1 MKANIFT
8 IVFFCLTLFNIGLAQ
23 ILPTLP
29 NTASIEACFPDTVGY
44 KRITVGPTGRNY
56 TDLQKA
62 LDAAQPGTVIILDA
76 GIVYT
81 GGFVLPVKPA
91 STRWIVLMGS
101 RMDLLPAQGTRVEPT
116 AMTSDPKFTEQRLAM
131 PSIVTT
137 NLSGIPC
144 FSTEPGAHHYRL
156 VGLEISAAAVVLNSF
171 GLINFGNSGTAQNQ
185 VWQIPNQMVLDR
197 CYVHGHHQASIMK
210 YGIRLDCSHGAVL
223 DCHISDFHSIG
234 FDAQAIS
241 GINGPGP
248 FKIINNYLEA
258 SGENILFGGGA
269 TSIPNLVPADIEVL
283 NNHFYKPL
291 SWWVKDPNYA
301 GKHWTIK
308 NLFELKTGKRV
319 LLEGNL
325 MEYCWADLPIGQS
338 GYAILLTIRTEG
350 GDAPQA
356 DVSDVTIRSNYIRHT
371 GAGISISGS
380 DDGSGNRSKRILIQN
395 NLLEDIN
402 GPKYGDQNVA
412 GPNDGTAFHLGE
424 PQDVTID
431 HNSIFQSGAITWAYK
446 KMSGFRFTNNIVNS
460 LISSGG
466 YQGIYGPGV
475 KQGDATFAM
484 YFPDVTDANKQFHKN
499 VLISGDASKYANFK
513 SMSQNYFPPKNSDV
527 AFVDFNNG
535 PNNLLNYK
543 LKSNSSYSKIS
554 SDGKDIAADL
564 DELIRSLNQKRDC
577 PTIPVDVFNANPLQ
591 GIRIYPNPF
600 TDQLHI
606 STSNKALKQVYLI
619 NSVGQLFI
627 MMDTSLDNFELDCA
641 SIPPGMYELQ
651 IHQGKTKRTERI
663 IKF

>member
-29 NTASIEACFPDTVGY
+29 NTTSVEACFPDTAGY
-44 KRITVGPTGRNY
+44 KRITVGPSGRNY
-56 TDLQKA
+56 SDLQKA

-101 RMDLLPAQGTRVEPT
+101 KMDLLPAQGTRIEPT

-156 VGLEISAAAVVLNSF
+156 VGLEISAAAVVLNSY

-210 YGIRLDCSHGAVL
+210 YGIRLDCSNGAVL

-291 SWWVKDPNYA
+291 SWWVQDP
-301 GKHWTIK
+301 
-308 NLFELKTGKRV
+308 ERKRR
-319 LLEGNL
+319 
-325 MEYCWADLPIGQS
+325 C
-338 GYAILLTIRTEG
+338 
-350 GDAPQA
+350 
-356 DVSDVTIRSNYIRHT
+356 
-371 GAGISISGS
+371 
-380 DDGSGNRSKRILIQN
+380 
-395 NLLEDIN
+395 
-402 GPKYGDQNVA
+402 
-412 GPNDGTAFHLGE
+412 
-424 PQDVTID
+424 
-431 HNSIFQSGAITWAYK
+431 
-446 KMSGFRFTNNIVNS
+446 
-460 LISSGG
+460 
-466 YQGIYGPGV
+466 
-475 KQGDATFAM
+475 
-484 YFPDVTDANKQFHKN
+484 
-499 VLISGDASKYANFK
+499 
-513 SMSQNYFPPKNSDV
+513 
-527 AFVDFNNG
+527 
-535 PNNLLNYK
+535 
-543 LKSNSSYSKIS
+543 
-554 SDGKDIAADL
+554 
-564 DELIRSLNQKRDC
+564 
-577 PTIPVDVFNANPLQ
+577 
-591 GIRIYPNPF
+591 
-600 TDQLHI
+600 
-606 STSNKALKQVYLI
+606 
-619 NSVGQLFI
+619 
-627 MMDTSLDNFELDCA
+627 
-641 SIPPGMYELQ
+641 
-651 IHQGKTKRTERI
+651 
-663 IKF
+663 

>member
-1 MKANIFT
+1 MQKIIIP
-8 IVFFCLTLFNIGLAQ
+8 IVLCCLMLFNIGLAQ

-29 NTASIEACFPDTVGY
+29 NTTSVEACFPDTAGY
-44 KRITVGPTGRNY
+44 KRITVGPSGRNY
-56 TDLQKA
+56 SDLQKA

-101 RMDLLPAQGTRVEPT
+101 RMDLLPAQGTRIEPT

-144 FSTEPGAHHYRL
+144 FTTEPGAHHYRL
-156 VGLEISAAAVVLNSF
+156 VGLEISAAAVVLNSY

-210 YGIRLDCSHGAVL
+210 YGIRLDCSNGAVL

-269 TSIPNLVPADIEVL
+269 PSIPNLVPADIEVL
-283 NNHFYKPL
+283 NNHFSKPL
-291 SWWVKDPNYA
+291 GWWVKDPSYA
-301 GKHWTIK
+301 GKHWTVK

-350 GDAPQA
+350 GAAPQA

-380 DDGSGNRSKRILIQN
+380 DDGTGNRSKRILIQN

-402 GPKYGDQNVA
+402 GLKYGDQNVA

-446 KMSGFRFTNNIVNS
+446 KMSGFRFTNNLVNS

-513 SMSQNYFPPKNSDV
+513 SMSQNYFPPKNSNV

-535 PNNLLNYK
+535 PNNLLNYNCLFNYFNYGAK
-543 LKSNSSYSKIS
+543 LSQS
-554 SDGKDIAADL
+554 
-564 DELIRSLNQKRDC
+564 E
-577 PTIPVDVFNANPLQ
+577 
-591 GIRIYPNPF
+591 
-600 TDQLHI
+600 
-606 STSNKALKQVYLI
+606 
-619 NSVGQLFI
+619 
-627 MMDTSLDNFELDCA
+627 
-641 SIPPGMYELQ
+641 
-651 IHQGKTKRTERI
+651 
-663 IKF
+663 

>member
-1 MKANIFT
+1 MKATIFT
-8 IVFFCLTLFNIGLAQ
+8 IVFFCLMLFNIGVAQ

-29 NTASIEACFPDTVGY
+29 NTASIEACFPDTIGY
-44 KRITVGPTGRNY
+44 KRITVGPSGRNY

-101 RMDLLPAQGTRVEPT
+101 RMDLLPKQGFRVDPT
-116 AMTSDPKFTEQRLAM
+116 AMTGDPRFTEQRLAM

-144 FSTEPGAHHYRL
+144 FNTEPGAHHYRL
-156 VGLEISAAAVVLNSF
+156 VGLEISAATAVLNSY

-197 CYVHGHHQASIMK
+197 CYVHGHPQASIMK
-210 YGIRLDCSHGAVL
+210 YGIRLDCSNGAVL

-269 TSIPNLVPADIEVL
+269 PSISNLVPADIEVL
-283 NNHFYKPL
+283 NNHFSKPL
-291 SWWVKDPNYA
+291 SWWVKDPSYA
-301 GKHWTIK
+301 GKHWTVK

-350 GDAPQA
+350 GAAPQA
-356 DVSDVTIRSNYIRHT
+356 DVSDVTIRSNSIRHT
-371 GAGISISGS
+371 GVGISISGS
-380 DDGSGNRSKRILIQN
+380 DDGTGNRSKRILIQN

-446 KMSGFRFTNNIVNS
+446 KMSGFRFTNNLVNS

-543 LKSNSSYSKIS
+543 LKSNSAYSKNG
-554 SDGKDIAADL
+554 SDGKDIGADL
-564 DELIRSLNQKRDC
+564 DELISILNQKRDC
-577 PTIPVDVFNANPLQ
+577 PTTPVTVSNSNQDHEIHIF
-591 GIRIYPNPF
+591 PNPF
-600 TDQLHI
+600 TNQLHV
-606 STSNKALKQVYLI
+606 STSNKALKQVYLL
-619 NSVGQLFI
+619 NSIGQQLI
-627 MMDTSLDNFELDCA
+627 KMDTSLDNFELDC
-641 SIPPGMYELQ
+641 SFIPPGMYELQ
-651 IHQGKTKRTERI
+651 IHQGNTFLTNRI
-663 IKF
+663 LKF